1 MYRILVLIV
10 KHTMENFIANYFRIA
25 DFPNLKKLILKSL
38 MHNVLKWPNL
48 FLKSCDVT
56 TVRYLKYVWPFFKIM
71 HEMVKK
77 NFRSGQSRSL
87 FTIDLYSH
95 LLLLKLAIDVRHL
108 KNCCAKSKVLVVE
121 EYCKLH

>member
-1 MYRILVLIV
+1 MRCEHRKIFKVCLAI
-10 KHTMENFIANYFRIA
+10 
-25 DFPNLKKLILKSL
+25 
-38 MHNVLKWPNL
+38 
-48 FLKSCDVT
+48 
-56 TVRYLKYVWPFFKIM
+56 FKIM